1 MIKATNIKTKRPSKK
16 LDHKLR
22 GPFPIEKLVRTHAI
36 KLKFPPG
43 MGKIHSTF
51 HIGMIEPYRPNT
63 IPGRI
68 EPPPPPVDIADEIY
82 EVESIRKSKKVRTK
96 VYYLVSWKG
105 YGPDEDTWEPAENL
119 VGGGEDA
126 VREFHETHP
135 DQPRATLFT

>member
-1 MIKATNIKTKRPSKK
+1 
-16 LDHKLR
+16 
-22 GPFPIEKLVRTHAI
+22 
-36 KLKFPPG
+36 

-51 HIGMIEPYRPNT
+51 HVGMIEPYRPNT
-63 IPGRI
+63 IPGHI

-82 EVESIRKSKKVRTK
+82 EVESIRKSKKVQTK

-105 YGPDEDTWEPAENL
+105 YGLDEDMWEPAENL

-135 DQPRATLFT
+135 DQPRAALFT